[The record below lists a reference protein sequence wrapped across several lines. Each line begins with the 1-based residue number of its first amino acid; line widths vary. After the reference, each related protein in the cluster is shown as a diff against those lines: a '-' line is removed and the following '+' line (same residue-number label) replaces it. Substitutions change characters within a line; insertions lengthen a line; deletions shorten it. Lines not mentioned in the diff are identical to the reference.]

1 MPDQRKFLT
10 FGPRVAIIVVGNEGN
25 DESTLM
31 GRSGKS
37 AVESGASRPKSNRV
51 LMGHTAPL
59 ALGMGRGQRKFLT
72 SLARIDIIVVE
83 IEER

>member
-1 MPDQRKFLT
+1 LT
-10 FGPRVAIIVVGNEGN
+10 ARVNLAIIVVESEGN
-25 DESTLM
+25 DDRLVQ

-59 ALGMGRGQRKFLT
+59 ALGMGREQRKFLT
-72 SLARIDIIVVE
+72 FLSRVAIIVVE